1 MKKMNLFGAIAVA
14 LVLVFGMNA
23 CKPKDADVKA
33 AIEKA
38 LQAEGMTTS
47 VSVEKGVATLSG
59 ECKDDA
65 CKAKCESIVKG
76 IKGVKSVANNCT
88 VTPPPAPQPVIEVP
102 TVSAV
107 EMSVK
112 DALKDFPNVTYEL
125 TEGAIKLKGEVA
137 KAKLMTLMQ
146 TLQGL
151 NLKVDSKELIKK

>member
-1 MKKMNLFGAIAVA
+1 MKKIKLFSMVA
-14 LVLVFGMNA
+14 FAMVLVFGMNA

-38 LQAEGMTTS
+38 LQAEGLNTS
-47 VSVEKGVATLSG
+47 VSVEKGVATLTG

-76 IKGVKSVANNCT
+76 IKGVQSITNNCT
-88 VTPPPAPQPVIEVP
+88 VTPPPAPAPAIEIP
-102 TVSAV
+102 TMSAA
-107 EMSVK
+107 ETAVK
-112 DALKDFPNVTYEL
+112 DALKDFPTVTYTL
-125 TEGAIKLKGEVA
+125 TEGGIKLGGEVA

-151 NLKVDSKELIKK
+151 NLKVDSKDLIKK